1 MKRTKE
7 KSRKPGYTQY
17 TSTSNRTEAVLS
29 IESRPRILKMP
40 KPAKKRSKDDVK
52 DAERDNTD
60 DSYSDST
67 SDSGPDDR
75 SVGCC

>member
-1 MKRTKE
+1 
-7 KSRKPGYTQY
+7 
-17 TSTSNRTEAVLS
+17 
-29 IESRPRILKMP
+29 MP
-40 KPAKKRSKDDVK
+40 KPAKKRSKVDVK

-75 SVGCC
+75 SVGCCAACAALFIHSVARF